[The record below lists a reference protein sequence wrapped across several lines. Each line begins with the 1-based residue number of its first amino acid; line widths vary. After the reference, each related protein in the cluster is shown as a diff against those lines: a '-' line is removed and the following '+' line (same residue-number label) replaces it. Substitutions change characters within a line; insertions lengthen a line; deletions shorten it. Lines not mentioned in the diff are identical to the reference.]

1 MILINLLKYILLVII
16 FLNSQRLDNN
26 YKTDTNYNSDKFGR
40 YSLISLEKGSK
51 KSPEIYF
58 KVTNLNITFNKDN
71 DLIEIKFLVTFF
83 DLEFHIIKPSNL
95 SLLYNLSIFCNFY
108 TFRGHKNIY
117 SFANIHENKGFYCIE
132 YLKVGNHAKFGIKI
146 YKSSDEGKER
156 EYNELF
162 FFTNKIIKKQTN
174 NLTIQN
180 NYQIDINYFLK
191 NNILLDKFKS
201 TNENVNSENNLFF
214 SYKKPYLYSLKEDIS
229 QIKGKWYFK
238 NIYNNYFCF
247 CKGKSCIKLIANNN
261 NEFQSCKYYFY
272 LSIIDKDKNLY
283 PKTHYLFSDFFDDN
297 IESSEA
303 LPIFKEIT
311 KKKMKA
317 HYITMSWNIYQQL
330 CPNSKCQNDLNV
342 IYGISKID
350 GDVLEK
356 YLELFLKL
364 KAVITAE
371 KYKDIFN
378 FFYNSDYIEY
388 IFLGHGVTYIKS
400 YLYEDY
406 LSPKRYNKIVLPPT
420 KIILSLALKA
430 GWKNEDI
437 IQITCPKFDNYEIYK
452 KKTKSYEYSESKE
465 RSIFVMFTWRYAKKG
480 KNVSYL
486 YYDNIYKLLN
496 NKEINEQL
504 LLSNIKLYF
513 CYHHT
518 LKEKKI
524 INIDNDTNIKFI
536 SQNEI
541 SILLKNSSLI
551 ITDFS
556 SILFDAIVQRKPLIL
571 YIPDGLD
578 PDLQEIYTEQYYETI
593 IKIKYGIIDLHEV
606 FFDLNEVVHKIIYYI
621 KNDFDLEKEK
631 LEFYKKFNLT
641 NKGNTNKFINYLE
654 KLK

>member
-1 MILINLLKYILLVII
+1 
-16 FLNSQRLDNN
+16 
-26 YKTDTNYNSDKFGR
+26 
-40 YSLISLEKGSK
+40 
-51 KSPEIYF
+51 
-58 KVTNLNITFNKDN
+58 
-71 DLIEIKFLVTFF
+71 
-83 DLEFHIIKPSNL
+83 
-95 SLLYNLSIFCNFY
+95 
-108 TFRGHKNIY
+108 
-117 SFANIHENKGFYCIE
+117 
-132 YLKVGNHAKFGIKI
+132 
-146 YKSSDEGKER
+146 
-156 EYNELF
+156 
-162 FFTNKIIKKQTN
+162 
-174 NLTIQN
+174 
-180 NYQIDINYFLK
+180 
-191 NNILLDKFKS
+191 
-201 TNENVNSENNLFF
+201 
-214 SYKKPYLYSLKEDIS
+214 
-229 QIKGKWYFK
+229 
-238 NIYNNYFCF
+238 
-247 CKGKSCIKLIANNN
+247 
-261 NEFQSCKYYFY
+261 
-272 LSIIDKDKNLY
+272 
-283 PKTHYLFSDFFDDN
+283 
-297 IESSEA
+297 
-303 LPIFKEIT
+303 
-311 KKKMKA
+311 
-317 HYITMSWNIYQQL
+317 MSWNIYQQL

-371 KYKDIFN
+371 KYKDIGN

-606 FFDLNEVVHKIIYYI
+606 FFDFNEVVNKIIYYI
-621 KNDFDLEKEK
+621 KNDFNLEKEK